1 MRIYSVPEAR
11 LGPLRGRRSEFLGRA
26 ALVWFCATLLA
37 ASTMIAGSGS
47 LTAQEAASLTAPWL
61 RQARVAGAR
70 VFADMSASTI
80 ERDLAALAAQNV
92 SVVEADSSLS
102 DFLTEAEF
110 EAELRFM
117 RQYVRT
123 AHRLGLKVVWYVAT
137 LEVLSVQA
145 ARGDNI
151 VSKAHPDWLQ
161 RGLDGKPN
169 VYVGEPPGTL
179 GSVHWVDPGSESAWM
194 SIHSGYVDV
203 FLDRIK
209 RIAATG
215 LDGIWLDVPLY
226 SEMGASW
233 PDAGPQ
239 AAAKFLADTG
249 MQVPRAVDWNDP
261 VWRRW
266 IAWRYREITN
276 FLLRVRDAAR
286 SVSSGISIVVET
298 VTLDY
303 GLATLVGL
311 DGSLLKDAP
320 GIIQAWEVDA
330 VSDETAMREAQ
341 PDDWISLIGMAKF
354 ARGASGSKPSWMFI
368 YGDRPDDSL
377 LVMAEALAA
386 GNNPFETKIP
396 KMTTTVGAAFRRQA
410 YGWIKQQ
417 EGRLFASRSGAKVAV
432 YFSPESRD
440 YLDRAIGTGLYTVIR
455 DDDAS
460 WWSNEPNDSLYLRTY
475 LAEYRGVIKW
485 LVNNHVPFDIVVRPQ
500 ADELSAYD
508 AVIAPSPAALSD
520 GDAATLDRYVANGG
534 HLVVTGPDAAM
545 LDGFGSRRA
554 APILQS
560 LNAGARTAMH
570 SPRWLGKEY
579 LASNSAEAGAAIGEM
594 LGAKSRQTLQ
604 TDAGP
609 NVHVA
614 IRTLGDE
621 MLVHLV
627 NPERLWDKTAP
638 EQREVSISLALPAG
652 HRVKDVQIT
661 SPVASQKPAQA
672 AVRLPFSV
680 NADRVVFK
688 VPLRAYAMV
697 VVTTQP

>member
-1 MRIYSVPEAR
+1 M
-11 LGPLRGRRSEFLGRA
+11 A
-26 ALVWFCATLLA
+26 ALAVLLA
-37 ASTMIAGSGS
+37 ALAVIAGSGS
-47 LTAQEAASLTAPWL
+47 LAAQEASGLTSAWL
-61 RQARVAGAR
+61 RQARVAGSR
-70 VFADMSASTI
+70 LSADMSAGAI
-80 ERDLAALAAQNV
+80 EKDLAALAAQNV
-92 SVVEADSSLS
+92 SVVEADSNLS
-102 DFLTEAEF
+102 HFLTEQEF

-117 RQYVRT
+117 RQYVKA
-123 AHRLGLKVVWYVAT
+123 AHRLGLKVVWYVST
-137 LEVLSVQA
+137 LEVLSAKA
-145 ARGDNI
+145 APGQKTISELR
-151 VSKAHPDWLQ
+151 PDWLQ
-161 RGLDGKPN
+161 RGIDGKPN
-169 VYVGEPPGTL
+169 VYVGQPLGTL
-179 GSVHWVDPGSESAWM
+179 GSVHWVEPGSESAWM

-226 SEMGASW
+226 SELGAAW

-249 MQVPRAVDWNDP
+249 MQVPRAVDWADP

-266 IAWRYREITN
+266 IAWRYQEMAT

-286 SVSSGISIVVET
+286 SVSDSISIVVET

-330 VSDETAMREAQ
+330 VSDQTAMREAL

-354 ARGASGSKPSWMFI
+354 ARGASGSKPSWMFV

-396 KMTTTVGAAFRRQA
+396 KMTTTAGATYRRQA
-410 YGWIKQQ
+410 YAWIKQQ
-417 EGRLFASRSGAKVAV
+417 ERRLFASGSGAKVAV

-455 DDDAS
+455 KDDS
-460 WWSNEPNDSLYLRTY
+460 RWWSNEPKDSLYLRTY
-475 LAEYRGVIKW
+475 LAEYRGIIKW
-485 LVNNHVPFDIVVRPQ
+485 LVHNHVPFDIVVRPQ

-508 AVIAPSPAALSD
+508 AVIAPSLAALSAH
-520 GDAATLDRYVANGG
+520 AAGVLDRYVANGG

-545 LDGFGSRRA
+545 LDEFGNPRP

-560 LNAGARTAMH
+560 LEARNRPAAEPAVAGPLARTAVH
-570 SPRWLGKEY
+570 SPRWLGKDY
-579 LASNSAEAGAAIGEM
+579 LTASSPEASAAIGEM
-594 LGAKSRQTLQ
+594 LGAKPRRTLQ

-609 NVHVA
+609 SVHVEV
-614 IRTLGDE
+614 RTLGDE
-621 MLVHLV
+621 TLVHLV
-627 NPERLWDKTAP
+627 NPERLWDKKAP
-638 EQREVSISLALPAG
+638 EQREIAVSLALPPG
-652 HRVKDVQIT
+652 RRIKDVQVT
-661 SPVASQKPAQA
+661 SPVPLQKPPQA
-672 AVRLPFSV
+672 AARLPFT
-680 NADRVVFK
+680 ATAERVDFK
-688 VPLRAYAMV
+688 VLVRGYAMV
-697 VVTTQP
+697 VITTQP

>member
-1 MRIYSVPEAR
+1 
-11 LGPLRGRRSEFLGRA
+11 
-26 ALVWFCATLLA
+26 
-37 ASTMIAGSGS
+37 
-47 LTAQEAASLTAPWL
+47 
-61 RQARVAGAR
+61 
-70 VFADMSASTI
+70 
-80 ERDLAALAAQNV
+80 
-92 SVVEADSSLS
+92 
-102 DFLTEAEF
+102 
-110 EAELRFM
+110 M

-145 ARGDNI
+145 ERGDNI

-226 SEMGASW
+226 SEMGAAW
-233 PDAGPQ
+233 PDVGPP

-320 GIIQAWEVDA
+320 GIIQAWEIDA

-485 LVNNHVPFDIVVRPQ
+485 LIHNHVPFDIVVRPQ

-508 AVIAPSPAALSD
+508 VVIAPSPAALSD
-520 GDAATLDRYVANGG
+520 RDAATLDRYVANGG
-534 HLVVTGPDAAM
+534 HLAVTGPDAAM
-545 LDGFGSRRA
+545 LDGFGNRRA

-560 LNAGARTAMH
+560 LNAVARAAMH

-579 LASNSAEAGAAIGEM
+579 LATTSAEAGAAIGEM
-594 LGAKSRQTLQ
+594 LGARTRQTLQ

-609 NVHVA
+609 SVHVT

-638 EQREVSISLALPAG
+638 EQREISISLALPAG

-672 AVRLPFSV
+672 VVRLPFSV